1 MSSSNGT
8 STAGEHEATV
18 HGHGEEHGYDSEHGS
33 LRGYLIGFF
42 ASVVL
47 TVVPFWLVMGDVL
60 SSTPLTVLT
69 ILALGVVQIF
79 VHLRYF
85 LHIDTAQEGGWQL
98 MALCFTMVL
107 LVIVLV
113 GSIWVMNHL
122 MLNMMY
128 SPLPIGG

>member
-1 MSSSNGT
+1 MSGASET
-8 STAGEHEATV
+8 STTGQHEATV

-47 TVVPFWLVMGDVL
+47 TVIPFWLVMGGVL
-60 SSTPLTVLT
+60 SSDAMTVLT
-69 ILALGVVQIF
+69 ILALGVIQIF

-98 MALCFTMVL
+98 MGLCFTMVL

-113 GSIWVMNHL
+113 GSIWVMGHL
-122 MLNMMY
+122 MSNMMY
-128 SPLPIGG
+128 SPIGG